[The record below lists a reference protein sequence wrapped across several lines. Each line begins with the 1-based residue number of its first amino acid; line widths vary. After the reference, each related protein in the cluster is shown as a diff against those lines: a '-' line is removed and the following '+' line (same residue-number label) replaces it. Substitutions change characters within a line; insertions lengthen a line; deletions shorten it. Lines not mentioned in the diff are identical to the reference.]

1 MVETFLNIEDL
12 SYLYPLEMWAILF
25 GVIIL
30 VWSQNVWKGNA

>member
-12 SYLYPLEMWAILF
+12 SCLYHLQMWAILF

-30 VWSQNVWKGNA
+30 VWSQNV